1 MPRLDQY
8 LREVRPTLMLA
19 LPIIVGQL
27 SNMLMGAVDSV
38 MIGRTGTVPLAASS
52 FGTNVFNIFYVLGI
66 GFMVPVAIFVSRS
79 RGAGRPSEA
88 AEYLRHGLATAVG
101 FGVIMTLVMGALS
114 WHLERFDQP
123 PEVVAIVR
131 PFFLLIAASL
141 TPTLLSLVLREYA
154 EAMGHP
160 WAPMC
165 IALGS
170 VGLNALL
177 NWVLIYGNLGAPA
190 LGLTGAGIATLI
202 ARIVNVLVIFLWLRA
217 DPKVREA
224 WPRAWL
230 APLSGARFREMLR
243 VGLPAAGMLLF
254 ESSAFA
260 VSSIMNGWLGAVP
273 LAAHQIAIS
282 TASMAFMV
290 PLGLAMANGMRVS
303 HAVGSGERHRLRPIA
318 FATLGIGLTIMV
330 VFALSLGLGGRL
342 IATWYVADPAVIT
355 LAAQLMIVA
364 ALFQLF
370 DGTQVIAASSLRAI
384 MDVRIPAIITCIAYW
399 GVALP
404 LGYII
409 GVRGPFG
416 AVGVWSGIA
425 SGLALAAIFMTWR
438 FVRLT
443 RVR

>member
-1 MPRLDQY
+1 MARLSQY
-8 LREVRPTLMLA
+8 LREVRPTLALA

-38 MIGRTGTVPLAASS
+38 MVGRTGTVPLAASS

-66 GFMVPVAIFVSRS
+66 GFMVPVAIFVSRA

-88 AEYLRHGLATAVG
+88 AEFLRHGLATAVA
-101 FGVIMTLVMGALS
+101 FGAVMTLVMAGLS

-141 TPTLLSLVLREYA
+141 TPTLLCLVLREYA
-154 EAMGHP
+154 ESMGHP
-160 WAPMC
+160 WAPMF

-170 VGLNALL
+170 VALNAVL

-202 ARIVNVLVIFLWLRA
+202 ARLVNVSVIFLWLRA
-217 DPKVREA
+217 DPKVRDA

-260 VSSIMNGWLGAVP
+260 FSSIMNGWLGAVP

-303 HAVGSGERHRLRPIA
+303 HAVGSGERDRLRPIA

-330 VFALSLGLGGRL
+330 VFALGLGFGGRV
-342 IATWYVADPAVIT
+342 IATWYVTDPAVIT
-355 LAAQLMIVA
+355 LAAQLLVVA

-384 MDVRIPAIITCIAYW
+384 MDVRVPAVITCIAYW

-404 LGYII
+404 LGYLI
-409 GVRGPFG
+409 GVRGPWG

>member
-1 MPRLDQY
+1 MARLSQIF
-8 LREVRPTLMLA
+8 REVRPTLTLA

-79 RGAGRPSEA
+79 RGAGRPTEA
-88 AEYLRHGLATAVG
+88 AEYLRHGIATAVG
-101 FGVIMTLVMGALS
+101 FGAIMTLVMGALS
-114 WHLERFDQP
+114 WQLERFDQP

-141 TPTLLSLVLREYA
+141 TPTLLYLVLREYA
-154 EAMGHP
+154 ESMGHP
-160 WAPMC
+160 WAPMF

-170 VGLNALL
+170 VGLNAAL

-202 ARIVNVLVIFLWLRA
+202 ARIVNVSVIFLWLRA

-230 APLSGARFREMLR
+230 APLSGARFKEMLR

-260 VSSIMNGWLGAVP
+260 FSSIMNGWLGAVP

-303 HAVGSGERHRLRPIA
+303 HAVGSGERDRLRPIA

-330 VFALSLGLGGRL
+330 VFALGLGFGGRV
-342 IATWYVADPAVIT
+342 IATWYVTDPAVIS
-355 LAAQLMIVA
+355 LAAQLLIVA

-404 LGYII
+404 LGYLI
-409 GVRGPFG
+409 GVRGPWG

>member
-1 MPRLDQY
+1 MARLSQY
-8 LREVRPTLMLA
+8 LREVRPTLALA

-79 RGAGRPSEA
+79 RGAGRPTEA
-88 AEYLRHGLATAVG
+88 AEYLRHGLATAVT
-101 FGVIMTLVMGALS
+101 FGAVTTLAMAGLS
-114 WHLERFDQP
+114 WHLERFHQP

-170 VGLNALL
+170 VGLNAAL

-202 ARIVNVLVIFLWLRA
+202 ARILNLSVLFLWLRA
-217 DPKVREA
+217 DPKVRA
-224 WPRAWL
+224 SWPHAWL

-273 LAAHQIAIS
+273 LASHQIAIS

-303 HAVGSGERHRLRPIA
+303 HAVGSGERDRLRPIA

-330 VFALSLGLGGRL
+330 VFALSLGFGGRL
-342 IATWYVADPAVIT
+342 IATWYVTDPAVIA

-404 LGYII
+404 LGYVI

-425 SGLALAAIFMTWR
+425 SGLALAAVFMMWR

>member
-1 MPRLDQY
+1 MARLSQY
-8 LREVRPTLMLA
+8 LREVRPTLALA

-38 MIGRTGTVPLAASS
+38 MVGRTGTVPLAASS

-66 GFMVPVAIFVSRS
+66 GFMVPVAIFVSRA

-88 AEYLRHGLATAVG
+88 AEFLRHGLATAVA
-101 FGVIMTLVMGALS
+101 FGAVMTLVMAGLS

-141 TPTLLSLVLREYA
+141 TPTLLCLVLREYA
-154 EAMGHP
+154 ESMGHP
-160 WAPMC
+160 WAPMF

-170 VGLNALL
+170 VALNAVL

-202 ARIVNVLVIFLWLRA
+202 ARLVNVSVIFLWLRA
-217 DPKVREA
+217 DPKVRDA

-260 VSSIMNGWLGAVP
+260 FSSIMNGWLGAVP

-303 HAVGSGERHRLRPIA
+303 HAVGSGERDRLRPIA

-330 VFALSLGLGGRL
+330 VFALGLGFGGRV
-342 IATWYVADPAVIT
+342 IATWYVTDPAVIA
-355 LAAQLMIVA
+355 LAAQLLVVA

-384 MDVRIPAIITCIAYW
+384 MDVRVPAVITCIAYW

-404 LGYII
+404 LGYLI
-409 GVRGPFG
+409 GVRGPWG

>member
-1 MPRLDQY
+1 MARLDQY
-8 LREVRPTLMLA
+8 LREVRPTLTLA

-79 RGAGRPSEA
+79 RGAGRPTEA
-88 AEYLRHGLATAVG
+88 AEYLRHGLATGVG
-101 FGVIMTLVMGALS
+101 FGVIMTLVMGVLS
-114 WHLERFDQP
+114 WQLERFDQP

-141 TPTLLSLVLREYA
+141 TPTLLYLVLREYA
-154 EAMGHP
+154 ESMGHP
-160 WAPMC
+160 WAPMF

-170 VGLNALL
+170 VALNAVL

-202 ARIVNVLVIFLWLRA
+202 ARIVNVSVIFLWLRA
-217 DPKVREA
+217 DPKVRDA
-224 WPRAWL
+224 WPRAWF
-230 APLSGARFREMLR
+230 APLSGARFKEMLR

-260 VSSIMNGWLGAVP
+260 FSSIMNGWLGAVP

-303 HAVGSGERHRLRPIA
+303 HAVGSGERDRLRPIA
-318 FATLGIGLTIMV
+318 FATLGIGITIMV
-330 VFALSLGLGGRL
+330 VFALGLGLGGRV
-342 IATWYVADPAVIT
+342 IATWYVTDPAVIS